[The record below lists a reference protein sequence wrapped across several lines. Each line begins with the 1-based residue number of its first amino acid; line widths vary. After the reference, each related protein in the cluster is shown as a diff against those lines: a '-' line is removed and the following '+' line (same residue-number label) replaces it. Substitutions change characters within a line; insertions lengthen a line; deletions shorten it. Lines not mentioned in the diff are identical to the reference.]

1 MKSLAMTRP
10 FAEAREV
17 LGVTRD
23 AQPQD
28 IRRAYRKA
36 VAASPPDGDADAFRR
51 IRDAYELLSDPVAR
65 AERILSHPVPHV
77 PPPALP
83 ALPPEQ
89 SLGSVPVELLRAV
102 LGQITQAMLLGPS
115 EEIARPKP

>member
-1 MKSLAMTRP
+1 MKLMAMTRP
-10 FAEAREV
+10 FAEAREA

-36 VAASPPDGDADAFRR
+36 VAVSPPDRDAEAFRR

-65 AERILSHPVPHV
+65 AGTILKHPVPHV
-77 PPPALP
+77 PPPPLP
-83 ALPPEQ
+83 TVPSER

-102 LGQITQAMLLGPS
+102 LGQIPQAMLLGSS
-115 EEIARPKP
+115 EENARPKP